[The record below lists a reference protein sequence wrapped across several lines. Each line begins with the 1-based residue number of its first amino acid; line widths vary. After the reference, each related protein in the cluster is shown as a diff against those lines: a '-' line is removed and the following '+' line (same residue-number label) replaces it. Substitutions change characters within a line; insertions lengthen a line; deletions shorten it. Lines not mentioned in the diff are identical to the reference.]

1 MKKVIAII
9 QARMGSTRLPGKVLL
24 DIMGKP
30 LLAHIIDRILESKL
44 VNSNI
49 ILATTTNPA
58 DHVLV
63 DFANENHLDC
73 FIGSE
78 EDVLDRFYQAA
89 KQAGADII
97 VRITADDPF
106 KDPEIMDKIIQIMID
121 DNFDY
126 VSNTI
131 KPTYPEGLDIEVFS
145 FESLERAW
153 KESKKTSEREH
164 VTPYIWNHPDLF
176 KLYNVKN
183 DVDLSSMRW
192 TLDTDKDLEFT
203 KAVYERLYVPG
214 KTFLMRDILTI
225 LNDEPDLQK
234 INTGIERSAGYKKSL
249 KEELL

>member
-1 MKKVIAII
+1 MKKVVAII
-9 QARMGSTRLPGKVLL
+9 QVRMGSTRLPGKVLL

-30 LLAHIIDRILESKL
+30 LLAHIIDRISESKL

-145 FESLERAW
+145 FKSLERAW

-214 KTFLMRDILTI
+214 KIFRMRDILTI
-225 LNDEPDLQK
+225 LNNEPNLQK
-234 INTGIERSAGYKKSL
+234 INIGIERSAGYKKSL
-249 KEELL
+249 REELL